1 MLRVMASG
9 QVYRTNKHKKLCPGL
24 MCMAS
29 LDYRMLKGEHL
40 RCLAGRVRLAKPGKH
55 PVQATSSRVQQMA
68 PAGRWMVQPKPRGR
82 QAGSPLACLRWKQM
96 TAVVSLTRYLPGSRW
111 LPDNDGDF

>member
-55 PVQATSSRVQQMA
+55 PVQATSRPGTANGTGRALDGTAKAAGPPSRVSSGV
-68 PAGRWMVQPKPRGR
+68 PAVEADDSSGEPH
-82 QAGSPLACLRWKQM
+82 
-96 TAVVSLTRYLPGSRW
+96 
-111 LPDNDGDF
+111 